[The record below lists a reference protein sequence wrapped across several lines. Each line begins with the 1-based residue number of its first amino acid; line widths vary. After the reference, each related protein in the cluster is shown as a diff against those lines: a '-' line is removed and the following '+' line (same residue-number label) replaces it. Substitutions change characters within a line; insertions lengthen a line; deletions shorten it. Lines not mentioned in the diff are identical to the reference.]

1 VIPLSQIRPYVV
13 DVVNNGLLS
22 DRGDYWATEEDV
34 ERLFKEVI
42 PQRTA
47 TWQRRRVML
56 FLHGGLN
63 DERATAKRVLAM
75 RDVLLANEIYPL
87 HLMWESGAMETIR
100 GLIEDV
106 FKPDERA
113 GVAEWLRRTRKALI
127 DAKDWSLELTAAG
140 PGGALWRAMKE
151 NARLS
156 SERKDRKARS
166 SSWPGTSKP
175 PSARRRPMRSP
186 SGRYTLWPTA
196 PAASTPPMPCR
207 ICCPPAC
214 RCGRCTSWRPP

>member
-1 VIPLSQIRPYVV
+1 MV
-13 DVVNNGLLS
+13 DVTNSGLLS
-22 DRGDYWATEEDV
+22 DRGDYWTTEEDV

-87 HLMWESGAMETIR
+87 HLMWEAGAMETIR

-113 GVAEWLRRTRKALI
+113 GVDEWLRRTREGLI

-140 PGGALWRAMKE
+140 PGGALRREMKE
-151 NARLS
+151 SARLS
-156 SERKDRKARS
+156 SEREDRKGAVQLMAR
-166 SSWPGTSKP
+166 
-175 PSARRRPMRSP
+175 
-186 SGRYTLWPTA
+186 
-196 PAASTPPMPCR
+196 
-207 ICCPPAC
+207 
-214 RCGRCTSWRPP
+214 